1 MVPVKITADEYEA
14 LSRTHS
20 IPALELEAALSHAWQ
35 DILAMTYDRA
45 GGELTEFQAE
55 ILRQCTV
62 DQADFRAQ
70 YGDSLDNAL
79 QSYGIGDVSMAWDN
93 SRLRQL
99 GGVYTSPRI
108 EAQLIRTGLL
118 YRGVR

>member
-1 MVPVKITADEYEA
+1 MQMHYQT
-14 LSRTHS
+14 
-20 IPALELEAALSHAWQ
+20 
-35 DILAMTYDRA
+35 
-45 GGELTEFQAE
+45 E
-55 ILRQCTV
+55 ILRRCVV

-70 YGDSLDNAL
+70 YGDMLDNAL
-79 QSYGIGDVSMAWDN
+79 ASYGIGDVSMSWDKT
-93 SRLRQL
+93 RLRQL

>member
-1 MVPVKITADEYEA
+1 MPVKITADEYEA

-45 GGELTEFQAE
+45 GGELTEFQTE